1 MMYAVVGKVSLDS
14 GRMDEVIGNLEA
26 MVIPSVT
33 SQEGHVASYFTR
45 SADGT
50 NGLSMSIF
58 ATMEQAEASAATMV
72 SPPEAPVSIEH
83 VEVREVIGHG

>member
-1 MMYAVVGKVSLDS
+1 MYAVVGKVSLDS
-14 GRMDEVIGNLEA
+14 GRMGEVMESLEA
-26 MVIPSVT
+26 MVLPSVK

-45 SADGT
+45 SADGS

-58 ATMEQAEASAATMV
+58 DTLEQAEASAATMV
-72 SPPEAPVSIEH
+72 SPPEAPVTIEN